1 LIENHNKTEKCR
13 NIDRDIL
20 FNIKLKTKGNNMN
33 NLKKVGL
40 TALGTVLV
48 AGSAQAASMSVSGGT
63 SIFFGGED
71 NSNAGNGW
79 SMTDQVTFS
88 ASGEMDNGFTIST
101 SLQLDGTAAAGN
113 GAPFDDRSLTIGM
126 GDMGTLVFSG
136 HGSSGPVGA
145 WDDLTPSANEE
156 SWGTSIGGTVDGPTN
171 AGIGDNSF
179 IYDYTVTDGVALKA
193 AYKPSK
199 GSAVLE
205 SSTEIGVQYTGIEG
219 LKVSAAMGENNTA
232 ADKIDLSV
240 FSANYTAGPISV
252 GVQSN
257 ESDRGSGT
265 DEDFTAYGISYA
277 VNDDVSVSYGVS
289 SLDYSSTLEDQES
302 SAVSVS
308 FTAGGVAI
316 SASHQST
323 DNVAG
328 AAATD
333 NTSYEVNFSFS
344 F

>member
-1 LIENHNKTEKCR
+1 
-13 NIDRDIL
+13 
-20 FNIKLKTKGNNMN
+20 MN
-33 NLKKVGL
+33 NLKKIGL
-40 TALGTVLV
+40 TALGTALV
-48 AGSAQAASMSVSGGT
+48 AGSAQAATMSVSGGT
-63 SIFFGGED
+63 SLFFGGED
-71 NSNAGNGW
+71 NSNSGNGW

-101 SLQLDGTAAAGN
+101 SLQIDGVGAAQTTN
-113 GAPFDDRSLTIGM
+113 GTFDDRSLTIDT

-171 AGIGDNSF
+171 AAIGDNSF
-179 IYDYTVTDGVALKA
+179 IWDYSVSDAIAVKA

-199 GSAVLE
+199 GTALE
-205 SSTEIGVQYTGIEG
+205 SSTEIGIAYTGIEG
-219 LKVSAAMGENNTA
+219 LTVKAAMGENNTL
-232 ADKIDLSV
+232 ADQIDLSV
-240 FSANYTAGPISV
+240 FSANYAAGPITV
-252 GVQSN
+252 GIQTN
-257 ESDRGSGT
+257 ESDRGTGT
-265 DEDFTAYGISYA
+265 DEEFTAYGVSYA
-277 VNDDVSVSYGVS
+277 VSDDVSVSYGVS

-333 NTSYEVNFSFS
+333 NTSYEINFSFS

>member
-1 LIENHNKTEKCR
+1 
-13 NIDRDIL
+13 
-20 FNIKLKTKGNNMN
+20 MN
-33 NLKKVGL
+33 NLKKIGL
-40 TALGTVLV
+40 TALGTALV
-48 AGSAQAASMSVSGGT
+48 AGSAQAATMSVSGGT
-63 SIFFGGED
+63 SLFFGGED
-71 NSNAGNGW
+71 NSNSGNGW

-101 SLQLDGTAAAGN
+101 SLQIDGVGAAQTTN
-113 GAPFDDRSLTIGM
+113 GTFDDRSLTIDT

-171 AGIGDNSF
+171 AAIGDNSF
-179 IYDYTVTDGVALKA
+179 IWDYSVSDAIAVKA

-199 GSAVLE
+199 GTALE
-205 SSTEIGVQYTGIEG
+205 SSTEIGIAYTGIEG
-219 LKVSAAMGENNTA
+219 LTVKAAMGENNTA
-232 ADKIDLSV
+232 ADQIDLSV
-240 FSANYTAGPISV
+240 FSANYAAGPITV
-252 GVQSN
+252 GIQTN
-257 ESDRGSGT
+257 ESDRGTGT
-265 DEDFTAYGISYA
+265 DEDFTAYGVSYA
-277 VNDDVSVSYGVS
+277 VSDDVSVSYGVS

-333 NTSYEVNFSFS
+333 NTSYEINFSFS

>member
-1 LIENHNKTEKCR
+1 
-13 NIDRDIL
+13 
-20 FNIKLKTKGNNMN
+20 MN

-63 SIFFGGED
+63 SLFFGGED
-71 NSNAGNGW
+71 NSNGGNGW

-113 GAPFDDRSLTIGM
+113 AAPFDDRSLTIDT
-126 GDMGTLVFSG
+126 GDMGVLVFSG

-145 WDDLTPSANEE
+145 WDDLVPTANEE
-156 SWGTSIGGTVDGPTN
+156 SWGTSIGGAVDGPTN
-171 AGIGDNSF
+171 ATIGDNSF
-179 IYDYTVTDGVALKA
+179 IYDYTVNDSIAIKA
-193 AYKPSK
+193 AYKPAK
-199 GSAVLE
+199 GTPLE
-205 SSTEIGVQYTGIEG
+205 SSTEIGIAYTGIEG
-219 LKVSAAMGENNTA
+219 LTVKAAMGENNDA
-232 ADKIDLSV
+232 ADKLDLNV
-240 FSANYTAGPISV
+240 FSAVYANGPISV

-257 ESDRGSGT
+257 ESDAGTGT
-265 DEDFTAYGISYA
+265 DEDFSAYGISYA
-277 VNDDVSVSYGVS
+277 VSDDLSISYGAS
-289 SLDYSSTLEDQES
+289 TLDYSSTLEDQES

-308 FTAGGVAI
+308 FTMGGVAI
-316 SASHQST
+316 SAAHQST

-328 AAATD
+328 SSTTD
-333 NTSYEVNFSFS
+333 NTSYEVNFSFA

>member
-1 LIENHNKTEKCR
+1 
-13 NIDRDIL
+13 
-20 FNIKLKTKGNNMN
+20 MN
-33 NLKKVGL
+33 NLKKIGL
-40 TALGTVLV
+40 TALGTALV
-48 AGSAQAASMSVSGGT
+48 AGSAQAATMSVSGGT
-63 SIFFGGED
+63 SLFFGGED
-71 NSNAGNGW
+71 NSNSGNGW

-101 SLQLDGTAAAGN
+101 SLQIDGVGAAQTTN
-113 GAPFDDRSLTIGM
+113 GTFDDRSLTIDT

-171 AGIGDNSF
+171 AAIGDNSF
-179 IYDYTVTDGVALKA
+179 IWDYSVSDAIAVKA

-199 GSAVLE
+199 GTALE
-205 SSTEIGVQYTGIEG
+205 SSTEIGVAYTGIEG
-219 LKVSAAMGENNTA
+219 LTVKAAMGENNTA
-232 ADKIDLSV
+232 ADQIDLSV
-240 FSANYTAGPISV
+240 FSANYAAGPITI
-252 GVQSN
+252 GIQTN
-257 ESDRGSGT
+257 ESDRGTGT
-265 DEDFTAYGISYA
+265 DEDFTAYGVSYA
-277 VNDDVSVSYGVS
+277 VSDDVSVSYGVS

-328 AAATD
+328 AAAAD
-333 NTSYEVNFSFS
+333 NTSYEINFSFS